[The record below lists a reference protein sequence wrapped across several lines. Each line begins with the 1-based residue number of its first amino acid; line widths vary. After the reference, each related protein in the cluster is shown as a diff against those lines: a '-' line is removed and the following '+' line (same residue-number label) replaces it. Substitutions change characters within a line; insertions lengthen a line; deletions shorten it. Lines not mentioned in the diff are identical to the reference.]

1 MLNLLR
7 AQWYC
12 LARNRMFWGFLALF
26 AVVMAWDLMS
36 IGQNYHGQEGF
47 RNIPPIYREGVGV
60 ALDPEGYLGEGGVM
74 YFFVPLVL
82 LFVAV
87 FFGEEFR
94 AETCRSLVV
103 GPSSRRDLALAS
115 AVTVALLTVLFV
127 IVGLVAVYA
136 VIPRFPL
143 LDVGLPT
150 GRTLRWALQLV
161 LIVEVYGLLTVAVAA
176 ATKRVAPTVIAMLLL
191 ATGQAEVLLMN
202 LYVIASQLGVAI
214 GLPELFAAAEVSSAF
229 FETAA
234 MVPTWL
240 PAAQLQWM
248 MGEGCTPVA
257 GDIAPV
263 ALLAAGAFSV
273 ALLVIRRRA
282 L

>member
-7 AQWYC
+7 AQWYS
-12 LARNRMFWGFLALF
+12 LACNRMFWGFLVLF
-26 AVVMAWDLMS
+26 AVIMVWDMVSL
-36 IGQNYHGQEGF
+36 GQNYYGQEGF
-47 RNIPPIYREGVGV
+47 RNIPPIYYEGVTV
-60 ALDPEGYLGEGGVM
+60 TLDPEGYLGE
-74 YFFVPLVL
+74 
-82 LFVAV
+82 A
-87 FFGEEFR
+87 EEFR
-94 AETCRSLVV
+94 AGTCRSLMA
-103 GPSSRRDLALAS
+103 GPSSRRDFALAL
-115 AVTVALLTVLFV
+115 AVTVALLTMLFV
-127 IVGLVAVYA
+127 LVGLVAVYA

-176 ATKRVAPTVIAMLLL
+176 ATKRPAPTVAAMLLL
-191 ATGQAEVLLMN
+191 ATGQVEVLLTN
-202 LYVIASQLGVAI
+202 LYVIATQLGAVA
-214 GLPELFAAAEVSSAF
+214 GLPELPAATDVSSAF

-263 ALLAAGAFSV
+263 ALLAAGAFGV
-273 ALLVIRRRA
+273 VVLVTRRRA